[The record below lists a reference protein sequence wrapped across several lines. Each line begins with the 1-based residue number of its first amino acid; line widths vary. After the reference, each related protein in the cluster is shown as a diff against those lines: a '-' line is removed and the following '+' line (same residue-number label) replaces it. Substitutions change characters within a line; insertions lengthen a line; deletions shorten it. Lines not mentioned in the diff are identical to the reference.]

1 MRVLTALADQGPGLI
16 EHQATQRYFDRN
28 FSCEAV
34 KILPGEFFVTTR
46 DMLLV
51 TVLGSCVAACIRDP
65 ERGIGGMNHFMLPD
79 AGTGVMSGAAQCGPY
94 ARDFGGNGLRKR
106 GPRRSALQAKV
117 FGGGRVM
124 ATLANANV
132 GERNAG
138 FVLDYLAQEGIPVVA
153 QDLLDSHARK
163 IYFFPKS
170 GRVLLKRLAR
180 MNNDT
185 LMRREREYKERLS
198 RDDASG
204 DIELFS

>member
-1 MRVLTALADQGPGLI
+1 
-16 EHQATQRYFDRN
+16 
-28 FSCEAV
+28 
-34 KILPGEFFVTTR
+34 
-46 DMLLV
+46 MLLV

-79 AGTGVMSGAAQCGPY
+79 AGTGVMSRSARYGAY
-94 ARDFGGNGLRKR
+94 AMELLVNELIKSGA
-106 GPRRSALQAKV
+106 RRSALQAKV

-185 LMRREREYKERLS
+185 LMRREREYQERLS

>member
-16 EHQATQRYFDRN
+16 EHQAAQRYFDRN

-46 DMLLV
+46 EMLLV

-79 AGTGVMSGAAQCGPY
+79 AGTGVMSRSARYGAY
-94 ARDFGGNGLRKR
+94 AMELLVNELIKSGA
-106 GPRRSALQAKV
+106 RRTALQAKV

-124 ATLANANV
+124 ASLAQANV

-180 MNNDT
+180 VNNDT
-185 LMRREREYKERLS
+185 LMRREREYQERLA

>member
-1 MRVLTALADQGPGLI
+1 MHVLTALAEHGPGLI
-16 EHQATQRYFDRN
+16 EHQAAQRYYDRN
-28 FSCEAV
+28 FSREAV

-79 AGTGVMSGAAQCGPY
+79 AGTGVMSRSARYGAY
-94 ARDFGGNGLRKR
+94 AMELLVNELIKAGA
-106 GPRRSALQAKV
+106 RRSALQAKV

-132 GERNAG
+132 GERNAE
-138 FVLDYLAQEGIPVVA
+138 FVLDYLAQEGIPVLS

-163 IYFFPKS
+163 IYFFPGS

-185 LMRREREYKERLS
+185 LVRREREYQERLA

>member
-1 MRVLTALADQGPGLI
+1 MRALTALADQRPGLI
-16 EHQATQRYFDRN
+16 EHQAAQRYFDRN

-79 AGTGVMSGAAQCGPY
+79 AGTGVMSRSARYGAY
-94 ARDFGGNGLRKR
+94 AMELLVNELIKSGA
-106 GPRRSALQAKV
+106 RRSALQAKV

-132 GERNAG
+132 GERNAE
-138 FVLDYLAQEGIPVVA
+138 FVLDYLAQEGIPVLA

-163 IYFFPKS
+163 IYFFPNS

-185 LMRREREYKERLS
+185 LVRREREYQERLA

>member
-1 MRVLTALADQGPGLI
+1 MRALTAVDNHGPGLI
-16 EHQATQRYFDRN
+16 EHQAAQRYYDRN
-28 FSCEAV
+28 FSREAV

-79 AGTGVMSGAAQCGPY
+79 AGSGVMSRSARYGAY
-94 ARDFGGNGLRKR
+94 AMELLVNELIKAGA
-106 GPRRSALQAKV
+106 RRSALQAKV

-132 GERNAG
+132 GERNAS
-138 FVLDYLAQEGIPVVA
+138 FVLDYLANEGIPVLA
-153 QDLLDSHARK
+153 QDLLDHHARK
-163 IYFFPKS
+163 IYFFPHA
-170 GRVLLKRLAR
+170 GRVLMKKLAR
-180 MNNDT
+180 VNNDT
-185 LMRREREYKERLS
+185 LARREREYQERLA

>member
-1 MRVLTALADQGPGLI
+1 MVVLTAVGSSGPTLI
-16 EHQATQRYFDRN
+16 EHQAGQRYFDRN
-28 FSCEAV
+28 FSREAV

-79 AGTGVMSGAAQCGPY
+79 AGAGVMSRSARYGAY
-94 ARDFGGNGLRKR
+94 AMELLVNELIKAGA
-106 GPRRSALQAKV
+106 RRSSLEAKV

-124 ATLANANV
+124 AALTNANV
-132 GERNAG
+132 GERNAE
-138 FVLDYLAQEGIPVVA
+138 FVLGYLAQEGIPVLA
-153 QDLLDSHARK
+153 QDLVDAYARK
-163 IYFFPKS
+163 IYFFPRA
-170 GRVLLKRLAR
+170 GRVLVKKLAR
-180 MNNDT
+180 VNNDT
-185 LMRREREYKERLS
+185 LARREREYQERLS

>member
-16 EHQATQRYFDRN
+16 EHQAAQRYFDRN

-79 AGTGVMSGAAQCGPY
+79 AGTGVMSRSARYGAY
-94 ARDFGGNGLRKR
+94 AMELLVNELIKSGA
-106 GPRRSALQAKV
+106 RRSALQAKV

-185 LMRREREYKERLS
+185 LMRREREYQERLS

>member
-16 EHQATQRYFDRN
+16 EHQAAQRYFDRN

-46 DMLLV
+46 EMLLV

-79 AGTGVMSGAAQCGPY
+79 AGTGVMSRSARYGAY
-94 ARDFGGNGLRKR
+94 AMELLVNELIKSGA
-106 GPRRSALQAKV
+106 RRSALQAKV

-163 IYFFPKS
+163 IYFFPRS

-185 LMRREREYKERLS
+185 LMRREREYQERLS

>member
-1 MRVLTALADQGPGLI
+1 MRVLTALADNGPGLI
-16 EHQATQRYFDRN
+16 EHQAAQRYFDRN
-28 FSCEAV
+28 FSSEAV

-79 AGTGVMSGAAQCGPY
+79 AGTGVMSRSARYGAY
-94 ARDFGGNGLRKR
+94 AMELLVNELIKSGA
-106 GPRRSALQAKV
+106 RRSALQAKV

-124 ATLANANV
+124 ATLSNANV
-132 GERNAG
+132 GERTAD
-138 FVLDYLAQEGIPVVA
+138 FVLAYLAQEGIPVLA

-163 IYFFPKS
+163 IYFFPNS

-185 LMRREREYKERLS
+185 LVRREREYQERLA

>member
-1 MRVLTALADQGPGLI
+1 MHALTAVAERGPGLI
-16 EHQATQRYFDRN
+16 EHQAAQRYFDRN
-28 FSCEAV
+28 FSREAV

-79 AGTGVMSGAAQCGPY
+79 ACGDATSRSARYGAY
-94 ARDFGGNGLRKR
+94 AMELLVNELIKAGA
-106 GPRRSALQAKV
+106 RRSALVAKV

-124 ATLANANV
+124 ASLANANV

-138 FVLDYLAQEGIPVVA
+138 FVLDYLDREGIPVVA
-153 QDLLDSHARK
+153 QDMLDSHARK
-163 IYFFPKS
+163 IYFFPHG
-170 GRVLLKRLAR
+170 GRVLMKKLAR
-180 MNNDT
+180 VNNDT
-185 LMRREREYKERLS
+185 LVRREREYRERLS

>member
-1 MRVLTALADQGPGLI
+1 MRVLTALAEEGPGLI
-16 EHQATQRYFDRN
+16 EHQAAQRYFDRN

-79 AGTGVMSGAAQCGPY
+79 AGTGVMSRSARYGAY
-94 ARDFGGNGLRKR
+94 AMELLVNELIKSGA
-106 GPRRSALQAKV
+106 RRSALQAKV

-185 LMRREREYKERLS
+185 LMRREREYQERLS

>member
-1 MRVLTALADQGPGLI
+1 MHVLTALAEHGPGLI
-16 EHQATQRYFDRN
+16 EHQAAQRYYDRN
-28 FSCEAV
+28 FSREAV

-79 AGTGVMSGAAQCGPY
+79 AGTGVMSRSARYGAY
-94 ARDFGGNGLRKR
+94 AMELLVNELIKAGA
-106 GPRRSALQAKV
+106 RRSALQAKV

-132 GERNAG
+132 GERNAE
-138 FVLDYLAQEGIPVVA
+138 FVLDYLAQEGIPVLS

-163 IYFFPKS
+163 IYFFPSS

-185 LMRREREYKERLS
+185 LVRREREYQERLA

>member
-16 EHQATQRYFDRN
+16 EHQAAQRYFDRN

-46 DMLLV
+46 EMLLV

-79 AGTGVMSGAAQCGPY
+79 AGTGVMSRSARYGAY
-94 ARDFGGNGLRKR
+94 AMELLVNELIKSGA
-106 GPRRSALQAKV
+106 RRSALQAKV

-185 LMRREREYKERLS
+185 LMRREREYQERLS

>member
-1 MRVLTALADQGPGLI
+1 MVALTAVDSSGPGLI
-16 EHQATQRYFDRN
+16 EHQSSQRYFDSK
-28 FSCEAV
+28 FSREAI

-79 AGTGVMSGAAQCGPY
+79 GGAGAMSKSARYGGYAMELLVNELIKSGA
-94 ARDFGGNGLRKR
+94 RR
-106 GPRRSALQAKV
+106 GALEAKV

-124 ATLANANV
+124 ASLSSANV
-132 GERNAG
+132 GERNSE
-138 FVLDYLAQEGIPVVA
+138 FVLDYLRQEGIPILA
-153 QDLLDSHARK
+153 QDLQDKHARK
-163 IYFFPKS
+163 IYFFPRA
-170 GRVLLKRLAR
+170 GRVLVKKLERV
-180 MNNDT
+180 NNDT
-185 LMRREREYKERLS
+185 LARREREYQERLA